1 MKFKASNV
9 CNWQIKEWSYGI
21 EVNVETSAFDTNKI
35 LSNNHTCNDGVY
47 HCYKNII
54 NKYAYLDYSFFNNL
68 FIFDREEKA
77 ELYIVSFA
85 FIYFI
90 ILYFQQPQELYF
102 IAFARLF
109 IFFGHGDA
117 VKKSFC
123 V

>member
-1 MKFKASNV
+1 MLPN
-9 CNWQIKEWSYGI
+9 IHI
-21 EVNVETSAFDTNKI
+21 
-35 LSNNHTCNDGVY
+35 CNDGVY

-54 NKYAYLDYSFFNNL
+54 NKYAFLDYSFFNNSL
-68 FIFDREEKA
+68 IFDREEKA

-85 FIYFI
+85 FIYCI
-90 ILYFQQPQELYF
+90 ILYFQQPPGLYF
-102 IAFARLF
+102 IALARLF